1 MAYIGNRVVAG
12 VGSAVKVDLDAPTNA
27 LRVKNDGSIGIG
39 TANPSTKL
47 HVAGTVT
54 ATAFQGDG
62 SALTGIESLPAAI
75 DVNGSAPDDSLAIDS
90 AGKVGIGTS
99 SPGYTLDVATAS
111 GDAEMRLRTA
121 GTNTGDHSIFR
132 NSIGGT
138 TGSNYIFF
146 GDSADSD
153 AGFIRYNHSDN
164 AMYFQTNAS
173 EAMRIDSSGKVGI
186 GATSPTTSL
195 EINAAN
201 TLGATFTGTTAGE
214 GVEVSQTSYTANNYV
229 SLIEGK
235 YLASQA
241 APHVRIGAQYTGSG
255 SKLVFGTSNSYGSGI
270 TNSALIIDPSGDI
283 TTSGKITPGTYR
295 PGEIIETI
303 ACMCDGSTVSV
314 LSGDYTITNCSAAQ
328 SSTSSYVVMT
338 GSSVAYTPPAG
349 TKRVLYRYNFKF
361 DVTGYSGISHFKVQ
375 VDGTDVIPSSRN
387 YSSNYAST
395 NWHHAN
401 LELGVEWVFDCD
413 AASDDAANGKFTS
426 WTSAKT
432 IRGVHRSYGGGYS
445 HRLHGNVWWDGA
457 GASGTR
463 NAPIKPFLYIQAIA

>member
-295 PGEIIETI
+295 PGQVIECLTGT
-303 ACMCDGSTVSV
+303 CDGRTIVG
-314 LSGDYTITNCSAAQ
+314 LSGTYTWPDGTQ
-328 SSTSSYVVMT
+328 HVPSTTYIDLN
-338 GSSVAYTPPAG
+338 GSSLSYTPPAG
-349 TKRVLYRYNFKF
+349 TNHVKYELNFHASYYATTTPLF
-361 DVTGYSGISHFKVQ
+361 HLRFYY
-375 VDGTDVIPSSRN
+375 DGTEVTHGRMSRYMYYDDRNNYVIALSLNNGTESIAAGKIGTWNTAKIIKLQVRAYTANFRPDIN
-387 YSSNYAST
+387 ST
-395 NWHHAN
+395 HY
-401 LELGVEWVFDCD
+401 FD
-413 AASDDAANGKFTS
+413 
-426 WTSAKT
+426 
-432 IRGVHRSYGGGYS
+432 GGGS
-445 HRLHGNVWWDGA
+445 RQHVRPTL
-457 GASGTR
+457 T
-463 NAPIKPFLYIQAIA
+463 ITAIA

>member
-54 ATAFQGDG
+54 ATAFAGDG

-90 AGKVGIGTS
+90 AGKVGIGTTSPASLLHLS
-99 SPGYTLDVATAS
+99 SGSPRITLTDTDTGADHRINADSGAGNLAFDVDYNSDTAS
-111 GDAEMRLRTA
+111 PSAVF
-121 GTNTGDHSIFR
+121 NIK
-132 NSIGGT
+132 
-138 TGSNYIFF
+138 GS
-146 GDSADSD
+146 
-153 AGFIRYNHSDN
+153 
-164 AMYFQTNAS
+164 
-173 EAMRIDSSGKVGI
+173 EKLRIDSSGKVGI

-214 GVEVSQTSYTANNYV
+214 GVEVSQTSYTADNYV

-303 ACMCDGSTVSV
+303 ACMCDGSTISV
-314 LSGDYTITNCSAAQ
+314 LSGNYTITNCSAAQ

-349 TKRVLYRYNFKF
+349 TKRVIYRYNFKW
-361 DVTGYSGISHFKVQ
+361 DCTGYSGISHFKVQ
-375 VDGTDVIPSSRN
+375 IDGTDVIPSSRN
-387 YSSNYAST
+387 YASNYAST

-432 IRGVHRSYGGGYS
+432 IRGVHRHYGGGYA